1 MIPTILV
8 ISLAVT
14 STAFTYREIHPAALF
29 PFFRAAVESDI
40 ARPFANSAYLPESPS
55 FFVDMS
61 YARPYNL
68 DGLSASSVCAGT
80 SLNNIGAQLSW
91 HSFGIDEYKEDIFE
105 TSLGYKLSNHISAGI
120 TPSISKLSIN
130 TELASFN
137 DYFFNVHAG
146 LVISP
151 FEWLALGYR
160 QENIRTLFLD
170 EARDMHYPGW
180 SAGAVL
186 KPARG
191 FSISYNLNKTHFSYI
206 NTFAASANLL
216 KWLSVAGGYSR
227 ETSSLAGACT
237 IIVNGIMASYGLR
250 YHSYLGTTHSF
261 SATLRYGALPLEEIS
276 YSNPRKPSCDGAINA
291 KTCSLDDLTN
301 IGIAPLVAE
310 RIIKYRETIGPLSKK
325 SLIQMGLSSKEY
337 RRLSPCFLNLADDD
351 IALKKEHQKKNV
363 PHMKKFNKA
372 QKPDLPFRNAEAR
385 KLLFQKLIQ
394 EGVKASSALRITEL
408 AKDLSQQK
416 LLDSINHLSFLN
428 DSEKQAAKKVCAAR

>member
-1 MIPTILV
+1 MIATMLV

-29 PFFRAAVESDI
+29 PFFRAAIESDI
-40 ARPFANSAYLPESPS
+40 ARPFVNPAYLPESPS
-55 FFVDMS
+55 LFVDMS

-68 DGLSASSVCAGT
+68 EGLSASSVCAGT
-80 SLNNIGAQLSW
+80 SLKDIGGQLSW

-105 TSLGYKLSNHISAGI
+105 TSFGCKMGNYLSLGIAPN
-120 TPSISKLSIN
+120 ISKLSIN
-130 TELASFN
+130 TGLATFN
-137 DYFFNVHAG
+137 DYFFNLHAG

-151 FEWLALGYR
+151 FKWIALGYH
-160 QENIRTLFLD
+160 QENIRTLFL
-170 EARDMHYPGW
+170 EEGRDIHYPGW

-186 KPARG
+186 KPATG
-191 FSISYNLNKTHFSYI
+191 FSVSYNLNKTYFSYV

-227 ETSSLAGACT
+227 ETSSFAGACT

-261 SATLRYGALPLEEIS
+261 SVTLRYGALPLEEIR
-276 YSNPRKPSCDGAINA
+276 YSKPRKPPCDGAINA
-291 KTCSLDDLTN
+291 KTCSVEDLTHA
-301 IGIAPLVAE
+301 GIAPLVAE
-310 RIIKYRETIGPLSKK
+310 RIIKYRETIGPLNKK

-351 IALKKEHQKKNV
+351 AALKKDYKNKHVSLKKKATTTQKLDF
-363 PHMKKFNKA
+363 PY
-372 QKPDLPFRNAEAR
+372 RNADAR

-408 AKDLSQQK
+408 AKDISQQK
-416 LLDSINHLSFLN
+416 LLESINHLSFLN